1 MEDLE
6 KTLTPDP
13 RPDDDATET
22 RALDATAVKTAP
34 LPRYDPGPFKTPA
47 EKKEEEFRLG
57 QSQILQRI
65 AANGPL
71 SEVLKRLV
79 LLIEAQSP
87 EMVCSVL
94 LLSEDGDHIR
104 HGAAP
109 SLPEEYVKAIDGA
122 PIGPKHGSC
131 GTAMY
136 RGEPV
141 FVTDI
146 STDPL
151 WDDFRALAE
160 PFGLRAC
167 WSTPIL
173 SGRGKVLG
181 SFAMY
186 YREPRTPTGDE
197 ANLTEVATRIAGL
210 AVEHHAAREILARTQ
225 AELAQAT
232 HAASTGKAAVSILDD
247 VNQQLEAIVSN
258 AKKCLEL
265 LDEDKPDIA
274 SFRQP
279 LKNIASQ
286 ALNAVN
292 VIARIRSTKQ

>member
-1 MEDLE
+1 MDDLE
-6 KTLTPDP
+6 KTLTPDAKEV
-13 RPDDDATET
+13 DSAET
-22 RALDATAVKTAP
+22 PALDATAVKTAP
-34 LPRYDPGPFKTPA
+34 LPRYDPGPFKTAA

-57 QSQILQRI
+57 QSQILQKI
-65 AANGPL
+65 AASAPL
-71 SEVLKRLV
+71 SEVLNRLV

-87 EMVCSVL
+87 DMVCSIL
-94 LLSEDGDHIR
+94 LLSDDGDHIR

-109 SLPEEYVKAIDGA
+109 SLPEDYVKAIDGA

-141 FVTDI
+141 IVTDI
-146 STDPL
+146 FTDPL

-160 PFGLRAC
+160 PTGLRAC

-197 ANLTEVATRIAGL
+197 ANLTEVATRIAAL
-210 AVEHHAAREILARTQ
+210 AIEHHAAREILARTQ

-232 HAASTGKAAVSILDD
+232 QAASTGKAVVSMIDE
-247 VNQQLEAIVSN
+247 VNQQLETIVGN
-258 AKKCLEL
+258 AHKCLEL
-265 LDEDKPDIA
+265 LDEEKPDIA
-274 SFRQP
+274 SFREP
-279 LKNIASQ
+279 LKNIASHGHS
-286 ALNAVN
+286 ALGA
-292 VIARIRSTKQ
+292 IARIRLTKK